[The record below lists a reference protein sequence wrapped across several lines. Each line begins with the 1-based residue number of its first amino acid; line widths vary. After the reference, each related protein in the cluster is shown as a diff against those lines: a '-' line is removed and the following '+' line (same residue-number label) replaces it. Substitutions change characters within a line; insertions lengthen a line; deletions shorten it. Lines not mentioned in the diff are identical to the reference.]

1 MAEDEKDQDLPTE
14 ELEDEEEL
22 LEEPAEPEEDEVKCE
37 ECAPVREV
45 PLLGWRRSRTWR
57 RCSWPSLF

>member
-37 ECAPVREV
+37 EGYEP
-45 PLLGWRRSRTWR
+45 STNDTI
-57 RCSWPSLF
+57 RCVHQMFVISI